1 MNFLKQL
8 PGRCAALFSRGD
20 RLSLSLT
27 MSLILLCLLC
37 LFASGWFYSERQQWL
52 SIQQEMALNKARK
65 AAYQAASE
73 IDKTLKMVESA
84 ARSLAYELNSGR
96 TRISNLEQRLR
107 EQSKNTPLIFG
118 VGAAYRP
125 QVLKAFLS
133 LGGNKSSISDSAL
146 LPLRGASG
154 GLPEQEACI
163 SAELQ
168 AYLFAPYLRRND
180 QNNRQ
185 RDLVMVNKAY
195 DYTCADKYWYRCPL
209 GLDPVNCPKPQL
221 DSWQEP
227 YFGQASQRMVEEFS
241 LPFYAP
247 EMKQADG
254 RPSGSV
260 WANMSLRDFKKLM
273 ASMNFGH
280 SGYGF
285 ILSPKGKFIAHPHSD
300 YIKTARTIAAEQL
313 GGGDDLYALFS
324 QAIAY
329 GTQVGEHID
338 PLSGNSAI
346 WIFEPIHR
354 TQWVLGLVYQKKDL
368 LGYPRVERLQM
379 ISIALALI
387 ALGLFFSLLMLQLFS
402 PGKNAKLWNYSWLV
416 SLFLLIAIASAWYIV
431 IQYPVYKDG
440 NSVSLDGMSGN
451 SINGN
456 GNREQPQQSHMIM
469 SEWQVEQFQKHVA
482 KKQLDNQEPNTQETV
497 FIATGVF
504 IQSLNFVD
512 ANSVKLTGYIWQK
525 LPADADGCQAMAVKP
540 LLPSQ
545 ALVHKKNRNIDKR
558 LGFWVR
564 NRQGECFRISAGVIF
579 PEAKNI
585 DTASPWPFLESYRQ
599 NSADGGLTVGWY
611 FDILLRERFGYQLY
625 PFDVENVW
633 LRMWH
638 RDIGQNVV
646 LTPDLSAYPGFNP
659 ISLPGLESDFVLP
672 GWQLV
677 SSFFDYKA
685 HGYQTNFGLNQVEA
699 KQNFPEL
706 HFNIILKRQ
715 FLGAFIGNLM
725 PLLVV
730 SAVLFALVLSTSN
743 EARVEILGFN
753 FSGVLAS
760 TTGLLFGVLIG
771 HTELRAALKAAG
783 LVYMESFYLIMYLML
798 LLVILNAYVFAK
810 YPHCKLVKWS
820 DNLLPKLIFWPLL
833 FTLILNVTL
842 YQFYLSF

>member
-1 MNFLKQL
+1 MT
-8 PGRCAALFSRGD
+8 LFEQATAFCRRGEPLFF
-20 RLSLSLT
+20 RLTHSLT
-27 MSLILLCLLC
+27 PVLLVLILVCLI
-37 LFASGWFYSERQQWL
+37 ASAWFYNQRQEWL
-52 SIQQEMALNKARK
+52 MQQQEMSLKKARK
-65 AAYQAASE
+65 AAYQAANE

-84 ARSLAYELNSGR
+84 ARSLAYELNAGR
-96 TRISNLEQRLR
+96 THIGNLEQRLR

-125 QVLKAFLS
+125 EVLKAFMADQPGLVEAMP
-133 LGGNKSSISDSAL
+133 LLAMRGGATSWGSSGCTR
-146 LPLRGASG
+146 P
-154 GLPEQEACI
+154 
-163 SAELQ
+163 ELQ
-168 AYLFAPYLRRND
+168 PYLFAPYLRRND

-195 DYTCADKYWYRCPL
+195 DYTCGDKFWYLCPL

-247 EMKQADG
+247 QMLQQDG
-254 RPSGSV
+254 QPSGSV

-285 ILSPKGKFIAHPHSD
+285 ILSPRGKFIAHPDTD
-300 YIKTARTIAAEQL
+300 YIKTARTITAEQVE
-313 GGGDDLYALFS
+313 GGDDLYALFS

-329 GTQVGEHID
+329 GTRVGEHID
-338 PLSGNSAI
+338 PLSGNPAI
-346 WIFEPIHR
+346 WVFEPIHR
-354 TQWVLGLVYQKKDL
+354 TQWVLGLVYQKQDL
-368 LGYPRVERLQM
+368 LGHPKVERLQLIA
-379 ISIALALI
+379 ISLSLI
-387 ALGLFFSLLMLQLFS
+387 ALGLCFFLLLVRLFL
-402 PGKNAKLWNYSWLV
+402 PAGKRRWWSYSWLV
-416 SLFLLIAIASAWYIV
+416 TLFLFIAIASAWHTV
-431 IQYPVYKDG
+431 IHYPIYKDG
-440 NSVSLDGMSGN
+440 NSVSLDGFRGE
-451 SINGN
+451 
-456 GNREQPQQSHMIM
+456 RAAPTQQSHMIM
-469 SEWQVEQFQKHVA
+469 SEWQVEQFQQDISRDSSDQH
-482 KKQLDNQEPNTQETV
+482 QLSGAGPV
-497 FIATGVF
+497 FIPTGVF

-512 ANSVKLTGYIWQK
+512 ANSVKLTGYLWQK
-525 LPADADGCQAMAVKP
+525 LPADAETCA
-540 LLPSQ
+540 LPEQQQRLDSPRRKKNKTGAQ
-545 ALVHKKNRNIDKR
+545 ALS
-558 LGFWVR
+558 FWVR
-564 NRQGECFRISAGVIF
+564 DEQGKCQQISAGVIF
-579 PEAKNI
+579 PEAKDI
-585 DTASPWPFLESYRQ
+585 DSASPWPFLESYRHA
-599 NSADGGLTVGWY
+599 SPDGGLTVGWY

-638 RDIGQNVV
+638 RDIGKNVI

-659 ISLPGLESDFVLP
+659 VSLPGLEADFVLP

-685 HGYQTNFGLNQVEA
+685 HGYRTNFGLGHVEA

-706 HFNIILKRQ
+706 HFNIILKRR

-730 SAVLFALVLSTSN
+730 SAVLFALVLSTSR
-743 EARVEILGFN
+743 EGRVEILGFS

-760 TTGLLFGVLIG
+760 SSGLLFGVLIG

-783 LVYMESFYLIMYLML
+783 LVYLESFYLIMYLML
-798 LLVILNAYVFAK
+798 LLVILNAYIFAK
-810 YPHCKLVKWS
+810 YPHCKLAKWS
-820 DNLLPKLIFWPLL
+820 DNLLPKLVFWPLL
-833 FTLILNVTL
+833 FCLILIVTL